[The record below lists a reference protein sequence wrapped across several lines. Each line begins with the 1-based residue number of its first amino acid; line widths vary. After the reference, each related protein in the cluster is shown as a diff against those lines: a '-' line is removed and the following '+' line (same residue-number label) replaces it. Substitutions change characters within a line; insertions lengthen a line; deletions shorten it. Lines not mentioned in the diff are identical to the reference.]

1 MVSMGWKALRWVSF
15 FFSSTSAAGLEEAVA
30 WTSRVC
36 PSQSRKRVRAST
48 VPWPRGRKTISP

>member
-15 FFSSTSAAGLEEAVA
+15 FFKFTSAADFEEAVA

-48 VPWPRGRKTISP
+48 LPMARWMKAISP